1 LEFLVLIPIL
11 RLPVPGSAA
20 IRRIRAGFW
29 RCSLLSS
36 VIFRIDI
43 NKYLPGISVSAAM
56 SSVEE
61 QIREL
66 EDELKNTPYNKATS
80 KHIGRLKA
88 KLAKIR
94 DEAVTRAMASSGG
107 GEGYSVKKSGDATVV
122 LVGFPSVGK
131 STLLNRLT
139 GTNLSETAAYA
150 FTTLSVIPGSM
161 EHRGA
166 KIQVLDIPG
175 LIAGAAMG
183 KGRGKEVIAVVR
195 SADLILILVDVFNEQ
210 HTDVLLRELHDAG
223 IRINR
228 HKPDITIKK
237 TGSGGIRLNTV
248 GNVDLDI
255 EEIRSILAENK
266 IVNADVLIRGEVTQD
281 DFIDAMIGNRVY
293 VPAFIA
299 VNKVDLV
306 DEKTRAEIEKKLT
319 RRFGE
324 PPVMVSAHSGYRIE
338 DLKDAIFDSLEFMRV
353 YLKPVGGP
361 ADMEEPLIIRIP
373 ATVEDV
379 CNRLHR
385 DFADKFRYARVWGES
400 AKHDAQRVGIAHQL
414 ADGDILSIVTRR

>member
-1 LEFLVLIPIL
+1 MN
-11 RLPVPGSAA
+11 
-20 IRRIRAGFW
+20 
-29 RCSLLSS
+29 SL
-36 VIFRIDI
+36 
-43 NKYLPGISVSAAM
+43 
-56 SSVEE
+56 EE
-61 QIREL
+61 QIREI
-66 EDELKNTPYNKATS
+66 EDEIRKTPYNKATS

-88 KLAKIR
+88 KVAKIR
-94 DEAVTRAMASSGG
+94 DEAVARAMASAGG

-131 STLLNRLT
+131 STLLNSLT
-139 GTNLSETAAYA
+139 GENLSETASYA
-150 FTTLSVIPGSM
+150 FTTVSVIPGLM

-166 KIQVLDIPG
+166 KIQILDIPG

-195 SADLILILVDVFNEQ
+195 SADLILILVDVFNQQ

-228 HKPDITIKK
+228 ERPDITIKK
-237 TGSGGIRLNTV
+237 TGNGGIRLNTV
-248 GNVDLDI
+248 GAVDLDI

-266 IVNADVLIRGEVTQD
+266 IMNAEVLIREGVTQD

-306 DEKTRAEIEKKLT
+306 DERMRQEIEKNLT
-319 RRFGE
+319 ERFGE
-324 PPVMVSAHSGYRIE
+324 PPIMVSAQSGYHIE
-338 DLKDAIFDSLEFMRV
+338 ELRDAIFDNLRFMRV

-361 ADMEEPLIIRIP
+361 ADLDEPLIIRSP

-385 DFADKFRYARVWGES
+385 DFADKFRYAKVWGRS
-400 AKHDAQRVGIAHQL
+400 AKHNAQRVGLNHRL
-414 ADGDILSIVTRR
+414 ADGDILTIVTRR

>member
-1 LEFLVLIPIL
+1 
-11 RLPVPGSAA
+11 
-20 IRRIRAGFW
+20 
-29 RCSLLSS
+29 
-36 VIFRIDI
+36 
-43 NKYLPGISVSAAM
+43 M

-94 DEAVTRAMASSGG
+94 DDAVTRAMASSGG

-131 STLLNRLT
+131 STLLNQLT
-139 GTNLSETAAYA
+139 GANLSETAAYA
-150 FTTLSVIPGSM
+150 FTTVSVIPGSM

-166 KIQVLDIPG
+166 KIQILDIPG

-195 SADLILILVDVFNEQ
+195 SADLILILLDVFNER
-210 HTDVLLRELHDAG
+210 HADVLLRELHDAG

-228 HKPDITIKK
+228 RKPDITIKK
-237 TGSGGIRLNTV
+237 TANGGVRLNTV
-248 GNVDLDI
+248 GATDLDI
-255 EEIRSILAENK
+255 EDVRSILAESK
-266 IVNADVLIRGEVTQD
+266 IVNADVLLRGGADQD
-281 DFIDAMIGNRVY
+281 DLIDAMIGNRVY

-306 DEKTRAEIEKKLT
+306 SENTRAEIEDELT

-324 PPVMVSAHSGYRIE
+324 PPIMISAHSGYHVE
-338 DLKDAIFDSLEFMRV
+338 DLKDAIFENLEFMRV
-353 YLKPVGGP
+353 YLKPLGGP
-361 ADMEEPLIIRIP
+361 ADMDEPLIIRSP

-385 DFADKFRYARVWGES
+385 EFADKFRYAKVWGES
-400 AKHDAQRVGIAHQL
+400 AKHDAQRVGITHTL
-414 ADGDILSIVTRR
+414 ADGDVLSIVTRR